1 MFYVYILK
9 SLKDKNRLYIGFT
22 TNIEQRLNAHNLE
35 ENIYSK
41 RYSPWAIETYI
52 AFKDK
57 SSALRFEKYLKV
69 GSGQAFLKKRL
80 LPDKVFL

>member
-9 SLKDKNRLYIGFT
+9 SLKDRSRSYIGFT
-22 TNIEQRLNAHNLE
+22 TDIEQRLKVHNLE

-41 RYSPWAIETYI
+41 RYSPWAVETYV

-80 LPDKVFL
+80 LPVKIFS